1 MPVLAIYIGTSS
13 ISGVIYESSDKY
25 RFISYPYVYSDELFS
40 GYVSEGEY
48 YKSFITNIC
57 AEYKLKLTDVEIVV
71 GTFLKKIDVGFE
83 VKKSFNLPEILNGVS
98 TSRFPVVVNSYSVVT
113 PNNFISYLVLNDE
126 TSVQPDAALSE
137 DEKNFYHN
145 TSVYNSVVHFDMTTL
160 VDHDRNILAK
170 LATNE
175 LIYNNNLPLTFMGS
189 RFAAPY
195 GFYNTEI
202 DYILI
207 LNLIKKAG
215 IFEVELDRE
224 RYLILQYILKA
235 YDKSAQLMAEG
246 KVEKLGTLINT
257 YGEAECLITSEIGT
271 SQLLDIEKDKVFVLP
286 LNYNERAHLT
296 IKSQKIGTMEKD
308 VTGGKLG
315 LIFDTRVEKVDIT
328 SDLKV
333 FNASLKSLGQALSK
347 I

>member
-1 MPVLAIYIGTSS
+1 
-13 ISGVIYESSDKY
+13 
-25 RFISYPYVYSDELFS
+25 
-40 GYVSEGEY
+40 
-48 YKSFITNIC
+48 
-57 AEYKLKLTDVEIVV
+57 
-71 GTFLKKIDVGFE
+71 
-83 VKKSFNLPEILNGVS
+83 
-98 TSRFPVVVNSYSVVT
+98 
-113 PNNFISYLVLNDE
+113 
-126 TSVQPDAALSE
+126 
-137 DEKNFYHN
+137 
-145 TSVYNSVVHFDMTTL
+145 
-160 VDHDRNILAK
+160 
-170 LATNE
+170 
-175 LIYNNNLPLTFMGS
+175 MGS